1 MTEYEKFLQRLET
14 FIFVENEPEKADIIF
29 VPGNGYPQMAEQAAA
44 LYKRGVA
51 PHILPSGKYSITLGK
66 FSGVQAKSDKYHE
79 EYQTEWD
86 FLKDVLVKNGVNEN
100 DILKEDRATF
110 TWENAKYSRMVTDR
124 NGICV
129 KKAIICC
136 KTYHARRALM
146 YYQKAYPETELLVCP
161 SDADGI
167 NRRNWKNTEE
177 GIQVVTGEV
186 TRIISQFSLMME

>member
-1 MTEYEKFLQRLET
+1 MGFFERC
-14 FIFVENEPEKADIIF
+14 
-29 VPGNGYPQMAEQAAA
+29 
-44 LYKRGVA
+44 
-51 PHILPSGKYSITLGK
+51 SC
-66 FSGVQAKSDKYHE
+66 
-79 EYQTEWD
+79 
-86 FLKDVLVKNGVNEN
+86 KNGVNEN

-146 YYQKAYPETELLVCP
+146 YYQKAYPEIELLVCP

-186 TRIISQFSLMME
+186 TRIISQFSLMMVGEKDRIMSESFFAVQSSEIMCEIMYYK